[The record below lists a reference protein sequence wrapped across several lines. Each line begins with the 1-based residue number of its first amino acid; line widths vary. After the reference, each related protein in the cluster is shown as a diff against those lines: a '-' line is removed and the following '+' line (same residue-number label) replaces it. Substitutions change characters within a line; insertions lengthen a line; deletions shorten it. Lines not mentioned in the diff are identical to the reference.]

1 MKKNLHIEFKGKKI
15 KFETEQ
21 NTKGNNE
28 VQENQSPY
36 TIAKQYIK
44 RIIKEFNLYAK
55 NASYCNDDFKEFL
68 KALKAEAEYKE
79 KN

>member
-15 KFETEQ
+15 KFGAEG
-21 NTKGNNE
+21 KA
-28 VQENQSPY
+28 QENPTPY

-44 RIIKEFNLYAK
+44 KIIKEFNLYAK
-55 NASYCNDDFKEFL
+55 TPSYCNDDFKEFL
-68 KALKAEAEYKE
+68 KTLKAEVEHKE